1 MPYYVY
7 VTCME
12 DDLINVFTMD
22 AESGGL
28 THLRDVAVSGRPA
41 PLAISPDK
49 TMLHVGRR
57 GIPEISSFRIAQDSG
72 DLSFAGTVPVDVDP
86 CYVGIDRRGRFL
98 FSAYYEGARAAVHPL
113 GDDGAVTDP
122 PVEQLSTATGAHC
135 IQADPTNRFVFVPHI
150 SGRGPNWILQ
160 FRFDQNTGHLT
171 PNSPPQVSPQ
181 SRVGP
186 RHFCFHPSLNVV
198 YCSNEQGCS
207 VTGYNL
213 DAAAGTLTA
222 FQTISTLPEGYAGAN
237 SCAQIQ
243 VDPSGRFLYAP
254 NRGHDSL
261 ACYRVNPDDG
271 RLQFT
276 GHADAEPTPR
286 VFSID
291 PQGRFLYSAGLESG
305 RLAAFSID
313 QDTGELERENTYP
326 IGRGAMWVLITQLG
340 E

>member
-28 THLRDVAVSGRPA
+28 THLRDVPVSGRPA
-41 PLAISPDK
+41 PLVISPGK
-49 TMLHVGRR
+49 TTLHVGRR
-57 GIPEISSFRIAQDSG
+57 GIPEISSFRIDQSNG
-72 DLSFAGTVPVDVDP
+72 SLSFLGTVPLDVDP
-86 CYVGIDRRGRFL
+86 CYIGLDRRGRFL
-98 FSAYYEGARAAVHPL
+98 FSAYYEGARAAVHPI
-113 GDDGAVTDP
+113 GDNGAVTGP
-122 PVEQLSTATGAHC
+122 PVEQLSADIGAHC
-135 IQADPTNRFVFVPHI
+135 IQSDPANRFVFVPHI
-150 SGRGPNWILQ
+150 SGRGPNWIRQ
-160 FRFDQNTGHLT
+160 FRFDQDTGRLT
-171 PNSPPQVSPQ
+171 PNTPPHVSPQ

-186 RHFCFHPSLNVV
+186 RHFCFHPNLNAV

-213 DAAAGTLTA
+213 DPEAGTLTA
-222 FQTISTLPEGYAGAN
+222 FQTLSTLPEGYAGPN

-243 VDPSGRFLYAP
+243 IDPSGRFLYAP

-261 ACYRVNPDDG
+261 ACFRVNPVGG
-271 RLQFT
+271 RLESI
-276 GHADAEPTPR
+276 GHAEAEPTPR

-305 RLAAFSID
+305 RLAAFRID
-313 QDTGELERENTYP
+313 QDSGKLERMDTHP
-326 IGRGAMWVLITQLG
+326 IGRGAMWVLITELG
-340 E
+340 